1 MQRGHSSEEA
11 PRIESEVRHMAD
23 EKRDVI
29 ETIMDGYAQKDGAME
44 PDEGDSFLDED
55 DVG

>member
-1 MQRGHSSEEA
+1 MQRGHSSEDA